1 MTTRELYTMIVN
13 GTEITEEMRA
23 TAAEFIEKMD
33 NTNAKRKAVSA
44 EKAAER
50 QAEKAP
56 VREALFNTLVEA
68 DEPLTAT
75 ELIDAAGVA
84 EQVKGPASIPSLLR
98 PLVEEGRVLK
108 VEKKITGKGKQR
120 AYTCA

>member
-1 MTTRELYTMIVN
+1 MTNRELYNMIIN
-13 GTEITEEMRA
+13 GTEITEEMRN
-23 TAAEFIEKMD
+23 TAIELVNKMD
-33 NTNAKRKAVSA
+33 ATNAKRKAVSA

-56 VREALFNTLVEA
+56 VREALFNAILNA

-75 ELIDAAGVA
+75 ELIETAGVA
-84 EQVKGPASIPSLLR
+84 DQVKGPASIPSLLR
-98 PLVEEGRVLK
+98 PLVEDGRVLK

-120 AYTCA
+120 AYVCA